1 MASLERNLPLETYEL
16 SVRAS
21 KRQMSSL
28 ILPDAEENVTAIP
41 CSKMTRFVEKAISSE
56 YEPLGN
62 MPAAH
67 FLHFQ
72 LLEET
77 AKISYVTSDFTK

>member
-41 CSKMTRFVEKAISSE
+41 CSKMTRIADARRDDERPIRTPHIRGIATDEFHFSE
-56 YEPLGN
+56 SRKVSP
-62 MPAAH
+62 
-67 FLHFQ
+67 Q
-72 LLEET
+72 
-77 AKISYVTSDFTK
+77 